1 MKHLINYEL
10 SSFHR
15 YMNEGTMSD
24 IHLLAKEVK
33 TEKEFISKFFKD
45 YGDKLKQDKQ
55 SEEWVKKLYSDM
67 TESVVTEASRWKG
80 KEIFPTYVKPNDIS
94 GLIKKEKDL
103 EKGTLYAILDLGMD
117 QWQAEYEY
125 EGKIKNLHKF
135 KSTVQFANPD
145 TDIEF
150 TDSELKDALK
160 NLEIAVMEANESA
173 INEAKINK
181 NAKRKVKDHKKVK
194 PGMVAIDYN
203 DDPYTIVGVGKASE
217 LLDFDDSGIA
227 ADEMDSDEDAIAI
240 IGKGGY
246 AVYSYMPDGA
256 VVYESSVNEARGL
269 SKKEVR
275 DLKVKINNASTIGK
289 FFTKDEVEFLQS
301 LFESTINEAK
311 KFYNTKEI
319 VKISKLA
326 GDIVLD
332 AKDDIQ
338 DLAVIFGDKVPF
350 NELEK
355 VLTNYDLDFEDV
367 NEARSQIKRK
377 YGQYKAINVYEK
389 ASIRN
394 NVLKFVRNRFVTED
408 EIKMY
413 LTQLSE
419 DRGKSIDQ
427 RKWLSRNMK
436 YFESKVNR
444 GQNVYQ
450 LSKYGSRVY
459 ERILKLQKQESKI
472 SINESVGLFK
482 SL

>member
-1 MKHLINYEL
+1 
-10 SSFHR
+10 
-15 YMNEGTMSD
+15 
-24 IHLLAKEVK
+24 
-33 TEKEFISKFFKD
+33 
-45 YGDKLKQDKQ
+45 
-55 SEEWVKKLYSDM
+55 
-67 TESVVTEASRWKG
+67 
-80 KEIFPTYVKPNDIS
+80 
-94 GLIKKEKDL
+94 
-103 EKGTLYAILDLGMD
+103 
-117 QWQAEYEY
+117 
-125 EGKIKNLHKF
+125 
-135 KSTVQFANPD
+135 
-145 TDIEF
+145 
-150 TDSELKDALK
+150 
-160 NLEIAVMEANESA
+160 
-173 INEAKINK
+173 
-181 NAKRKVKDHKKVK
+181 
-194 PGMVAIDYN
+194 MVAIDYN
-203 DDPYTIVGVGKASE
+203 DDPYTVVGVGKASE

-332 AKDDIQ
+332 SKDDIQ

-377 YGQYKAINVYEK
+377 YGQYQAINVYEK

-394 NVLKFVRNRFVTED
+394 NVLKFHR
-408 EIKMY
+408 
-413 LTQLSE
+413 LTS
-419 DRGKSIDQ
+419 
-427 RKWLSRNMK
+427 
-436 YFESKVNR
+436 
-444 GQNVYQ
+444 
-450 LSKYGSRVY
+450 
-459 ERILKLQKQESKI
+459 
-472 SINESVGLFK
+472 
-482 SL
+482 